1 MSHILFA
8 IIGCLMSDVTF
19 VISLVTDKG
28 VIGGPLGE
36 SHRTLST
43 STILGIEQGFYI

>member
-8 IIGCLMSDVTF
+8 IIGCLMSNVTF
-19 VISLVTDKG
+19 VISLDKG